1 MIKKKHFSNTK
12 QTFDPCKK
20 EVKPL
25 KYLQPIMYQV
35 LVNRRC
41 YWFLN
46 HEKRYLSN

>member
-1 MIKKKHFSNTK
+1 MTKNHLSNTE
-12 QTFDPCKK
+12 QTFDPWKK

-41 YWFLN
+41 YCFLN